1 MQSFCAESIVEIE
14 SVKDRQK
21 ERMKMANR
29 TKEVFDATAS
39 SYDADRSL
47 LIPGCDTFYRWAI
60 DLIPAQAQHILDLGA
75 GSGLLTILIRNRFP
89 QARIHL
95 IDFSGP
101 MLELAKSRMCGDALV
116 TYEQADYVK
125 AKLPEGL
132 DAVVSSLSIHHLE
145 DADKRELFR
154 KIHAALAPGGRFINA
169 DQVAGPTAEL
179 DARYKALWLEQVR
192 QAGATPEQIEAS
204 LYRQREDRCAPV
216 EAQLQWL
223 REAGFSD
230 ADCWYKE
237 SRMAV
242 MAGTRL

>member
-1 MQSFCAESIVEIE
+1 MG
-14 SVKDRQK
+14 
-21 ERMKMANR
+21 NR

-39 SYDADRSL
+39 SYDAERSR
-47 LIPGCDTFYRWAI
+47 LIPGCETFYWWAV
-60 DLIPAQAQHILDLGA
+60 DLIPADAEEILDLGA
-75 GSGLLTILIRNRFP
+75 GSGFLSVLIRNRFP

-101 MLELAKSRMCGDALV
+101 MLELARRRLGETALI
-116 TYEQADYVK
+116 TYEQADYGK
-125 AKLPEGL
+125 AALPKGL

-145 DADKRELFR
+145 DEGKLELFR
-154 KIHAALAPGGRFINA
+154 KIHAALAAGGRFINA

-179 DARYKALWLEQVR
+179 EERYKALWLEQVR
-192 QAGATPEQIEAS
+192 LAGATPEQIRTS

-237 SRMAV
+237 SRFAV
-242 MAGTRL
+242 MAGTRQ